1 MRFAPSYMT
10 AIEGSKWRILLLGN
24 PLLAVFMALGLWVV
38 VRNGGH
44 QPWEPYLYMV
54 SVSAVILNT
63 VALIARPRSIDVI
76 GYTTVAAV
84 CFIIYGRILS
94 LFIGGIFEQDLER
107 SMFISIFAYI
117 PMVYIAVYVLQDART
132 GFLVS
137 LFLWLL
143 YVAIIAYFCFPM
155 WQVDSNREGLDHLL
169 LYSFVAHP
177 TALLFMALVPRYSSA
192 LESTKEQLEISEQGR
207 QEMEL
212 VANTDQLTGL
222 ANRRYFDHKISEAW
236 STALEQRGS
245 LGVLLADIDYFKL
258 FNDSAGHLKGDQC
271 LRRVAQAFKASL
283 PADCYIARFGGEEFV
298 VLVPQ
303 PSSQKMGEIASNL
316 RRAIEVMEIPHPGV
330 RGAVVTVSVGGAV
343 MEAKPSVNLRS
354 LLKLADDALYQAKN
368 NGRNCC
374 E

>member
-1 MRFAPSYMT
+1 MT

-24 PLLAVFMALGLWVV
+24 AMLVVFIALAWVV
-38 VRNGGH
+38 ILRNGNF
-44 QPWEPYLYMV
+44 QPWEPYMYAITFA
-54 SVSAVILNT
+54 SVMANVL
-63 VALIARPRSIDVI
+63 ALLVKPQAAPTI
-76 GYTTVAAV
+76 GYTTVLVV
-84 CFIIYGRILS
+84 CFIIYARIFS
-94 LFIGGIFEQDLER
+94 LFAGGTFEEHPDQ

-117 PMVYIAVYVLQDART
+117 PLVYMAVYVLHDART
-132 GFLVS
+132 GFRISML
-137 LFLWLL
+137 LWLF
-143 YVAIIAYFCFPM
+143 YVAIIGYFCFPI
-155 WQVDSNREGLDHLL
+155 WQADSNREGLDHLL

-192 LESTKEQLEISEQGR
+192 LESTKEQLQKSEQDR

-236 STALEQRGS
+236 SMALRQKGS

-271 LRRVAQAFKASL
+271 LRRVAQALKAAL
-283 PADCYIARFGGEEFV
+283 PNDCDIARFGGEEFV
-298 VLVPQ
+298 VLIPN
-303 PSSQKMGEIASNL
+303 PSSRKMTKIASDL
-316 RRAIEVMEIPHPGV
+316 RSAIEVMEIPHPGLP
-330 RGAVVTVSVGGAV
+330 GAVVTVSVGGGIV
-343 MEAKPSVNLRS
+343 EARTNVSLRS

-374 E
+374 ELAA